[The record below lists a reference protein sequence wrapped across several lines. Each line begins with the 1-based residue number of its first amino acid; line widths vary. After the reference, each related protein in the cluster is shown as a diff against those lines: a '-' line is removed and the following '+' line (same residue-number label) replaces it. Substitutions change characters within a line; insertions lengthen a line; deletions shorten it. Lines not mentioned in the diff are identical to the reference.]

1 MPPAEIWDAPAP
13 GVQPRNVYFELV
25 PKALLR
31 GIVVE
36 GEVLGATE
44 AATLA
49 RERPLPEELAA
60 AP

>member
-1 MPPAEIWDAPAP
+1 VGCTGARRAAAQRLLRAGAD
-13 GVQPRNVYFELV
+13 
-25 PKALLR
+25 ALLR

-36 GEVLGATE
+36 GESLGPTE

-60 AP
+60 VP